1 MTMNSKEVEALGAST
16 QSLATTSIFKDQTNT
31 TNSEHV
37 QTQTL
42 IHGKNLKE
50 NKSIKNT
57 GTIVRHEGRAAAVFV
72 PQPLLACCMNQ
83 KLTTENPLTPQ
94 VHNSCLSPAFG

>member
-1 MTMNSKEVEALGAST
+1 MTMSNKEVEALGAST
-16 QSLATTSIFKDQTNT
+16 QSLATTSIFKDQTNS
-31 TNSEHV
+31 TNTEPV
-37 QTQTL
+37 QTLTL
-42 IHGKNLKE
+42 IQIKNMQE

-57 GTIVRHEGRAAAVFV
+57 GTIVKHEGRAAAVSV

-94 VHNSCLSPAFG
+94 VQN